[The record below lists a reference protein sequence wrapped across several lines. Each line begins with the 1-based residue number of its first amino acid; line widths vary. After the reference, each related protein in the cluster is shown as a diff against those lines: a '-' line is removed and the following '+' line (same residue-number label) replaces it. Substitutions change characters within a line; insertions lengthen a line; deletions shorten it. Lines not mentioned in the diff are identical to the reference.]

1 VAANGAAIATL
12 ATVLGMDL
20 ACLTGSICGLGH
32 LPGFLLHDSPK
43 EADLEPV
50 LYEHVFALALEL
62 EGVFGSRTPTFQY
75 IVTTTTQ
82 PPPEVAGGPYTR
94 LVLDR
99 REDDG
104 LLLRLRF

>member
-1 VAANGAAIATL
+1 
-12 ATVLGMDL
+12 M
-20 ACLTGSICGLGH
+20 
-32 LPGFLLHDSPK
+32 
-43 EADLEPV
+43 
-50 LYEHVFALALEL
+50 
-62 EGVFGSRTPTFQY
+62 FGPRPPTFQY

-82 PPPEVAGGPYTR
+82 PPPEVAGDPYTR